1 MLDLTDFNGRPSFCT
16 VLLYC
21 TGLTGE
27 ELKEGGEG
35 KGREKKTDSQPIN
48 SEPSLG
54 ESEIFCS
61 FWMEGVVTSYTI
73 PATLLS
79 PVSLALLYFA
89 LNNE

>member
-1 MLDLTDFNGRPSFCT
+1 MLDLTDFNGRPSLCSA
-16 VLLYC
+16 LYC
-21 TGLTGE
+21 TAILEELEE

-61 FWMEGVVTSYTI
+61 FWIEGVVTSYTI

-79 PVSLALLYFA
+79 PVSLALLCV
-89 LNNE
+89 E